1 MKQVSADPWTWF
13 VALDGGDLDGLSG
26 AAGLLR
32 FAWPSKKVDY
42 RMYDG
47 ISGGHNVSIKPDGQ
61 ALLLGNFSQQ
71 LVAVDTKTLA
81 VINRKTTMQVEEID
95 YRLRA
100 NTHHIWDGDDSF
112 IGAIGDHLYRVPW
125 ASLVDT
131 SNARL
136 AGIKQ
141 LGAHRLWTPH
151 ELRWNKDKRFIF
163 MGDLGPENSGARQVG
178 IFDMNTKEPTVIRLP
193 GTVWHVQVHPTLPI
207 GYAATYT
214 FATEDDDYVNW
225 SPSYTREYIFEIDL
239 VSKEV
244 TRSWSFGAEYPIHLN
259 SDLELY
265 VRDAE
270 VKLYVASGGSHTVVE
285 VDIVDIKAKPRV
297 AFVVPGVWRR
307 LWNGP
312 FVWRQFKRNLL
323 GAFMRQSPF
332 TGFNYVLQTYQIAGD
347 RFFDG
352 IYCTRVSPDGSL
364 VVAGARGYNFIRVMK
379 RSDFSTVHHR
389 QLDTLDSGLHLGLHH
404 SEIRAGEITGEVG
417 P

>member
-1 MKQVSADPWTWF
+1 MKQVSTDPWTWF
-13 VALDGGDLDGLSG
+13 VALDGGDLDGLG
-26 AAGLLR
+26 GTAGLLR
-32 FAWPSKKVDY
+32 FAWPSKKVDH

-47 ISGGHNVSIKPDGQ
+47 ISGGHNVSIRPDGK
-61 ALLLGNFSQQ
+61 ALLLGNLSQQ
-71 LVAVDTKTLA
+71 LVAIDTGNLA

-100 NTHHIWDGDDSF
+100 NTHHIWEDNDSF
-112 IGAIGDHLYRVPW
+112 IGAIGDHLYRVRW
-125 ASLVDT
+125 ASLVDR
-131 SNARL
+131 SNDRL
-136 AGIKQ
+136 DFEQ

-151 ELRWNKDKRFIF
+151 ELRWTKDKRFIL

-178 IFDMNTKEPTVIRLP
+178 IFDMTTKEPTVMRLP
-193 GTVWHVQVHPTLPI
+193 GTVWHVQVHPELPI

-225 SPSYTREYIFEIDL
+225 SPSYAREYIFEIDL
-239 VSKEV
+239 EKKEV
-244 TRSWSFGAEYPIHLN
+244 TRVWSFGAEYPIHLN

-285 VDIVDIKAKPRV
+285 VDIVDTLAKPRV
-297 AFVVPGVWRR
+297 AFVVPGFWRR
-307 LWNGP
+307 LWNWR

-332 TGFNYVLQTYQIAGD
+332 TGLNFVLQTYQISGK

-352 IYCTRVSPDGSL
+352 IYCTRVSPDGTL
-364 VVAGARGYNFIRVMK
+364 VVAGARGYNFLRVMK
-379 RSDFSTVHHR
+379 RSDFSTVHHH
-389 QLDTLDSGLHLGLHH
+389 QLDTLDNGLHLGLHH
-404 SEIRAGEITGEVG
+404 SEMVAREIKGEVT